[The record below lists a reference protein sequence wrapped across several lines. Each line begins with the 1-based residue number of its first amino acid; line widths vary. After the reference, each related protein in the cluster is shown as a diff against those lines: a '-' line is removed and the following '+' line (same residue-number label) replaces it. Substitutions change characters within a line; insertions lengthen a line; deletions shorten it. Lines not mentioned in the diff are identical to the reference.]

1 MINKFFNK
9 FLDFPYY
16 LLTYNKKQRKVEKAD
31 IKNNI
36 NKDKEK
42 YDTYEKK

>member
-16 LLTYNKKQRKVEKAD
+16 LITYKKQRKVEKSD
-31 IKNNI
+31 VKNNI

>member
-16 LLTYNKKQRKVEKAD
+16 LLTYNKKQRKVEKRW
-31 IKNNI
+31 KKHQ
-36 NKDKEK
+36 NKTTE
-42 YDTYEKK
+42 